1 MKRLMLAGALAL
13 ALDFAQAADA
23 GRSLSVELAVF
34 HVIPA
39 SGQAAE
45 RLEAVSRTQPGDI
58 LEYQARYRNDKAGA
72 SRPVRQVQAL
82 LPIPA
87 VAAVYVPG
95 SAWPAGAE
103 ASADGKRFE
112 AMPLKRW
119 VTRPDGSREQID
131 VPVTEYRAL
140 RWNLG
145 DLAPGDV
152 RMVRARVRV
161 ANSFEAGVTP

>member
-58 LEYQARYRNDKAGA
+58 LEYQARYRHDAGA
-72 SRPVRQVQAL
+72 SRPLRQVQAV

-95 SAWPAGAE
+95 SAWPVGAE

-131 VPVTEYRAL
+131 LQVAQYRAL